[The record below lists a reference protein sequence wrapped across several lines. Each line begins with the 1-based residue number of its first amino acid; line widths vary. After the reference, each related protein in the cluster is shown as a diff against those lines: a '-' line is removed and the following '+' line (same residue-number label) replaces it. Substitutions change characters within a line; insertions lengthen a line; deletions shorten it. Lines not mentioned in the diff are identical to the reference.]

1 MSDEPIRVWDLVQV
15 VKTCCDARV
24 DKLIYTVTHFR
35 KYDHPTMNC
44 SLCGKEFPTETLG
57 CPSDGN
63 AHPLSWLRRIPPL
76 SELETQHT
84 DSEVT
89 A

>member
-1 MSDEPIRVWDLVQV
+1 MHWLDGILIRLSVAWTADVIGEKGMDGGQL
-15 VKTCCDARV
+15 AV
-24 DKLIYTVTHFR
+24 DIR
-35 KYDHPTMNC
+35 R
-44 SLCGKEFPTETLG
+44 
-57 CPSDGN
+57 
-63 AHPLSWLRRIPPL
+63 LRRIPPL

>member
-1 MSDEPIRVWDLVQV
+1 MRAEQIRIGDLVQV
-15 VKTCCDARV
+15 VKTCCDARI

-35 KYDHPTMNC
+35 TYDHPTMDC
-44 SLCGKEFPTETLG
+44 SFCLKEFPTETLG
-57 CPSDGN
+57 CPSDGH

-84 DSEVT
+84 GNEAT